1 MFELL
6 ARSPLVHEGSY
17 ILVEYPLKE
26 QRAVPETLGPLVK
39 IRDRRYGRTF
49 LAIWGPAEGALA

>member
-6 ARSPLVHEGSY
+6 DRSPLIHEDSY
-17 ILVEYPLKE
+17 VLVEYPLKE
-26 QRAVPETLGPLVK
+26 QRIVPESLGPLVK

-49 LAIWGPAEGALA
+49 LAIWGPAEEALH